1 MSEAAKIERR
11 GRPRTRPIEK
21 WDEIERDYMREYVKQ
36 RRHNP
41 DDAFKL
47 IQSRTY
53 YRRVLKN
60 LNPDDSKY
68 EKVSQKLND
77 LDAKIQEKQSLR
89 VRYQKQNILNK
100 PEI

>member
-1 MSEAAKIERR
+1 MSEVKVERR
-11 GRPRTRPIEK
+11 GRPRTRPVDQ
-21 WDEIERDYMREYVKQ
+21 WNEIERNYMKEYIKQ
-36 RRHNP
+36 RRHDPN
-41 DDAFKL
+41 DTLKL
-47 IQSRTY
+47 VHSRTY
-53 YRRVLKN
+53 YRRVLKK
-60 LNPDDSKY
+60 LTPEDAKF